1 MLRETLPILR
11 QRRGEKVA
19 QPLAKSLFI
28 LRPFKIHRST
38 HPLPNRDAIL
48 KSGAARQGAGQE
60 NAPVMGMGRAL
71 PRSTSL
77 GSFRA

>member
-1 MLRETLPILR
+1 MLRETFPILR

-19 QPLAKSLFI
+19 QPLAKSLFF
-28 LRPFKIHRST
+28 LRPFKIHWST

-48 KSGAARQGAGQE
+48 KSSAPQQGGGQE
-60 NAPVMGMGRAL
+60 NAPVMGVGRAL
-71 PRSTSL
+71 PRSTGL